1 MTTDRQKKA
10 IEFCNN
16 VLPHNKFVGD
26 IDNFNEVSEYL
37 SKNLANAKLK
47 AHVINITRSYG
58 GCCVRDYDY
67 SRYISE
73 DDLDNIGDPHWIV
86 E

>member
-16 VLPHNKFVGD
+16 VLSDKFKGD
-26 IDNFNEVSEYL
+26 IDNFAEVSNYL
-37 SKNLANAKLK
+37 ALHLDEAKKKKLEPK
-47 AHVINITRSYG
+47 KILLSTTRLHE
-58 GCCVRDYDY
+58 Y

-73 DDLDNIGDPHWIV
+73 NDFEDIVDPHWIV